1 MLRHIG
7 RIIKA
12 SSYSFCEKEMGGNF
26 YTKELLGEGML
37 VSKLDCH
44 IFGTI
49 YPRISLMGCMP
60 NVQRR
65 ICRKTNYFT
74 TYLVLLYGD
83 RIFEKRGKG
92 RDGTGECGKTRYF
105 QGIERSL
112 GRDRGGGVSFILRL
126 GRRILRPS
134 FFMPSGAKKGA
145 HRRLLGGRAVSP
157 KRAKTPGKPRKTG
170 IPGG

>member
-1 MLRHIG
+1 M
-7 RIIKA
+7 
-12 SSYSFCEKEMGGNF
+12 
-26 YTKELLGEGML
+26 
-37 VSKLDCH
+37 
-44 IFGTI
+44 
-49 YPRISLMGCMP
+49 
-60 NVQRR
+60 
-65 ICRKTNYFT
+65 
-74 TYLVLLYGD
+74 YGD

-145 HRRLLGGRAVSP
+145 QRQLLGGRAVSP

-170 IPGG
+170 IPGV